1 MIQIDGKTID
11 LTNPSSWGDAVQI
24 KQGGYIQET
33 KDGVT
38 TRVELNQPDNACDDN
53 TKEAQS

>member
-1 MIQIDGKTID
+1 MIQIDGKTVD

-38 TRVELNQPDNACDDN
+38 TRVELNQPDNACYDN
-53 TKEAQS
+53 TKGTQP

>member
-1 MIQIDGKTID
+1 MIQIDGKAVD

-38 TRVELNQPDNACDDN
+38 TRVELNQPENDCYDN